1 MMENKKRYLVEF
13 DFGLNDAF
21 GQELQL
27 LTESDFEK
35 LNNKIG
41 SYIYLGEIEGRH
53 SEVSGNFE
61 KDDFTLMEIYED
73 DSEFVKEWDKQ
84 FPQGFGIDIWY
95 ALTNGDNDGE

>member
-1 MMENKKRYLVEF
+1 MESKKRYLVEF

-41 SYIYLGEIEGRH
+41 SYIYLGEISGKH
-53 SEVSGNFE
+53 SEIDGNFE
-61 KDDFTLMEIYED
+61 KDDFELMATYEE

-84 FPQGFGIDIWY
+84 FPQGFGIDIWS
-95 ALTNGDNDGE
+95 ALTEGDADGE

>member
-1 MMENKKRYLVEF
+1 MESKKRYLVRF
-13 DFGLNDAF
+13 DFGLRYAF
-21 GQELQL
+21 GEEVRL

-41 SYIYLGEIEGRH
+41 SYIYLGEISGKH
-53 SEVSGNFE
+53 SEIDGNFE
-61 KDDFTLMEIYED
+61 KDDFELLATYEE

-95 ALTNGDNDGE
+95 ALTSGEDDGE

>member
-1 MMENKKRYLVEF
+1 MESKKRYLVEF

-41 SYIYLGEIEGRH
+41 SYIYLGEIEGKH

-61 KDDFTLMEIYED
+61 KGDFSLKSTYED
-73 DSEFVKEWDKQ
+73 GSEFVKEWDKQ

-95 ALTNGDNDGE
+95 ALTEGDNDGE

>member
-1 MMENKKRYLVEF
+1 MESKKRYLIKF
-13 DFGLNDAF
+13 DIDLSDAF

-27 LTESDFEK
+27 LTESEFEK

-41 SYIYLGEIEGRH
+41 SYVYLGEISGKH
-53 SEVSGNFE
+53 SEVDDNFV
-61 KDDFTLMEIYED
+61 KDDFTLMATYED

-95 ALTNGDNDGE
+95 ALTNGEDDGE

>member
-1 MMENKKRYLVEF
+1 MRYLVRF
-13 DFGLNDAF
+13 DFGLRGAF
-21 GQELQL
+21 GEEVRL

-41 SYIYLGEIEGRH
+41 SYIYLGEISGKH
-53 SEVSGNFE
+53 SEIDGNFE

>member
-1 MMENKKRYLVEF
+1 MMESKKRYLIKF
-13 DFGLNDAF
+13 DVDLSAAF

-27 LTESDFEK
+27 LTESEFEK

-41 SYIYLGEIEGRH
+41 NYIYLGEISGKH
-53 SEVSGNFE
+53 SEVAGNFV
-61 KDDFTLMEIYED
+61 KDDFIVMATYED

-95 ALTNGDNDGE
+95 ALNERDNDGE

>member
-1 MMENKKRYLVEF
+1 MESKKRYLINF
-13 DFGLNDAF
+13 DVGLSDAF

-27 LTESDFEK
+27 LTESEFEK

-41 SYIYLGEIEGRH
+41 NYIYLGEISGKH
-53 SEVSGNFE
+53 SEVDGNFE
-61 KDDFTLMEIYED
+61 KDDFTLMATYEE

-95 ALTNGDNDGE
+95 ALTEGDNDGE